1 MSNDGTQAKG
11 GSGGNRLTPQEV
23 ERLFDGGYRDIE
35 ILPDGTLRETVRGG
49 SPSDEAVTRT
59 LKTERTWY

>member
-1 MSNDGTQAKG
+1 MSKDGTPPQG
-11 GSGGNRLTPQEV
+11 RGRSGQLTPQEV
-23 ERLFDGGYRDIE
+23 ERLFEGGYRDIE

-49 SPSDEAVTRT
+49 SPADEAVTRT

>member
-1 MSNDGTQAKG
+1 MGTNGAQDSKVG
-11 GSGGNRLTPQEV
+11 RLTQQDI

-35 ILPDGTLRETVRGG
+35 ILPDGTLRERIRGG
-49 SPSDEAVTRT
+49 DEQDQNVTRT

>member
-1 MSNDGTQAKG
+1 MTNEGTRTNARDGGQ
-11 GSGGNRLTPQEV
+11 LTPQEV

-35 ILPDGTLRETVRGG
+35 ILPDGTLREVTRGG
-49 SPSDEAVTRT
+49 ADPTDEAVTRT